1 MYIIITYSICAV
13 GNYPLCRVLPQIYDD
28 TKDQI
33 HDHAMALVSLL
44 PSCDLTEKLALL
56 HLFALIS
63 NNMPTVCIYSFRNT
77 YFVFQNLLVSLL
89 LSVIGSKFAS
99 VV

>member
-1 MYIIITYSICAV
+1 MYHFLS
-13 GNYPLCRVLPQIYDD
+13 GNYPLCRVLPQIYEE

-56 HLFALIS
+56 HLFALIA
-63 NNMPTVCIYSFRNT
+63 NNMPTVR
-77 YFVFQNLLVSLL
+77 
-89 LSVIGSKFAS
+89 A
-99 VV
+99 